1 MKNILIT
8 GCSSGIGH
16 CVAHGLK
23 DRGYRVLATAR
34 KQEDINRLESEGLEV
49 LHLEASDSNSIQ
61 TLVKQVQERC
71 EGELYAV
78 FHNAAYGQPGAVE
91 DLSRRTLEKQFATN
105 FFGWMEL
112 NNLLIPLLRK
122 QAAAR
127 IIFNSSVLG
136 IISLPY
142 RGAYNSSKYAIE
154 GMADTLRLEL
164 NASNIDVCLVEP
176 GPVSS
181 DFRKNALAALKAN
194 VDIDNSVHAKKYRGQ
209 IKRMEKVGPSAPFTL
224 PADAVLKKVIHAL
237 ESKKPKAHY
246 YVTFPTYLFGFL
258 KRVLPTRWLD
268 KVLLYV
274 SKSEMQ

>member
-1 MKNILIT
+1 MICFINI
-8 GCSSGIGH
+8 
-16 CVAHGLK
+16 
-23 DRGYRVLATAR
+23 
-34 KQEDINRLESEGLEV
+34 
-49 LHLEASDSNSIQ
+49 
-61 TLVKQVQERC
+61 
-71 EGELYAV
+71 
-78 FHNAAYGQPGAVE
+78 
-91 DLSRRTLEKQFATN
+91 
-105 FFGWMEL
+105 
-112 NNLLIPLLRK
+112 
-122 QAAAR
+122 R

-164 NASNIDVCLVEP
+164 NSSNIDVSLIEP
-176 GPVSS
+176 GPVTS
-181 DFRKNALAALKAN
+181 DFRKNALTALKTN
-194 VDIDNSVHAKKYRGQ
+194 VDIENSVHAKKYQGQ

-258 KRVLPTRWLD
+258 KRILPTRWLD